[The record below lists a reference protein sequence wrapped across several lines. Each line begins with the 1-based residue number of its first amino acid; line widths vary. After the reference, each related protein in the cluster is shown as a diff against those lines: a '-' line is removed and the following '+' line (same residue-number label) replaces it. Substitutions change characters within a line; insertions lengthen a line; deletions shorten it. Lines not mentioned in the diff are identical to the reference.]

1 MLIVVDTNVFVSGL
15 LNPFGPPGK
24 IIDLILSRACRMAF
38 DDRIL
43 AEYKD
48 VLFRPRFS
56 FDREQITDLLELIRL
71 TGTHVSAPPLHV
83 PRTLLIDHDDL
94 PFAEVARTAK
104 TGALIT
110 GNSRHFAF
118 IKRHG
123 VLVLSPKNFIE
134 HYSFE
139 NK

>member
-43 AEYKD
+43 AEYED

-56 FDREQITDLLELIRL
+56 FDREQITDLLDLIQL
-71 TGTHVSAPPLHV
+71 TGTPVSAPPLHV
-83 PRTLLIDHDDL
+83 PRALLIDQDDL
-94 PFAEVARTAK
+94 PFAEVALTAK
-104 TGALIT
+104 AAALIT

-118 IKRHG
+118 IKRHD
-123 VLVLSPKNFIE
+123 VQVLSPKSFIE
-134 HYSFE
+134 HYPVE